1 VIQHGRRMKPYLS
14 LLRRLAA
21 DESGATAIEYAIM
34 VGMIFLAVVGAVEYF
49 TSRTN
54 AMYNYIEASI
64 TAK

>member
-1 VIQHGRRMKPYLS
+1 
-14 LLRRLAA
+14 
-21 DESGATAIEYAIM
+21 M

-54 AMYNYIEASI
+54 AMYNYIETAI